1 VDCTVHDPTRFVL
14 GQPGRDKIKKFVEGG
29 GYLFSEDWILEEIL
43 QLVWPTHVKAGAY
56 LKEQDVAVLP
66 KTGSGSHPYLRKIFV
81 KPPTNKTG
89 QGTSVEEDVSKIDHE
104 WHIDQDS
111 PAITI
116 VDKNK
121 VQTLLF
127 SETVGIQADKNGSD
141 AVAIT
146 FMPGMSASPDVA
158 SGQNRETLK
167 GGRVVHVLSHF
178 GKQGQKD
185 AGQKGESTLLNLMVN
200 FLNEASERKA
210 ILKGG
215 K

>member
-1 VDCTVHDPTRFVL
+1 ML
-14 GQPGRDKIKKFVEGG
+14 GKPGIEKLKKYVEGG
-29 GYLFSEDWILEEIL
+29 GYLFTEDWILEEVL
-43 QLVWPTHVKAGAY
+43 QLAWPTIVKCGAY

-66 KTGSGSHPYLRKIFV
+66 KIGSGTHPYLRKIFV
-81 KPPTNKTG
+81 KPPSKKTG
-89 QGTSVEEDVSKIDHE
+89 AGTSVEEDVTKIDHE

-111 PAITI
+111 PAVFI
-116 VDKNK
+116 VDKTK

-127 SETVGIQADKNGSD
+127 SETVGIQSDKNGSD

-146 FMPGMSASPDVA
+146 FMPGMAGSPDVA

-185 AGQKGESTLLNLMVN
+185 AGQKGESTLMNLMVN
-200 FLNEASERKA
+200 FLNEASERRAAQK
-210 ILKGG
+210 K
-215 K
+215 

>member
-1 VDCTVHDPTRFVL
+1 MLGKAGIDRIKRYVD
-14 GQPGRDKIKKFVEGG
+14 GG

-43 QLVWPTHVKAGAY
+43 QLAWPQFVKCGAY
-56 LKEQDVAVLP
+56 LREQDVAVLP
-66 KTGSGSHPYLRKIFV
+66 KQGSGAHPYLRKIFV
-81 KPPTNKTG
+81 KPPSQKRSDG
-89 QGTSVEEDVSKIDHE
+89 GTSVEEDVSRIDHE

-111 PAITI
+111 PAIAIT
-116 VDKNK
+116 DKSK

-127 SETVGIQADKNGSD
+127 SESVGIQADRNGSD

-146 FMPGMSASPDVA
+146 FMPGMAGPADVA

-185 AGQKGESTLLNLMVN
+185 AGQKGEATLMNLMVN
-200 FLNEASERKA
+200 FLNEASERRALAGRKP
-210 ILKGG
+210 
-215 K
+215 